1 MRTATSAA
9 GPGGFSTIDP
19 PPVAGDHA
27 LGLGQGVG
35 GEHGEVARVGPHVG
49 VLVRGELDRRAAGH
63 QAALAAVGRRLAEV
77 AQRGQPVV
85 EPAPPHLPLSDK
97 FEGAVGR

>member
-1 MRTATSAA
+1 MSPA
-9 GPGGFSTIDP
+9 GPGGFSTITHP
-19 PPVAGDHA
+19 RWRSTTRSASGRA
-27 LGLGQGVG
+27 WAASTAKWRGS
-35 GEHGEVARVGPHVG
+35 RPHLG
-49 VLVRGELDRRAAGH
+49 VLVRRELDRRAAGH
-63 QAALAAVGRRLAEV
+63 QAALAAVGRRLAEI